1 MLGCPESPVPGGV
14 GVKRWGDCFTFHF
27 SLDSSKVS
35 SNAVFAARLFTTARR
50 WESPHAHRP
59 TISELVDRGNV
70 ACSHDGRD
78 LDIMWMKLETTVFRE
93 GSQTRGYVWTDSIYM
108 KHPERGGRGEISDT
122 NCTDSNVNVFRKVS
136 LRHAKRQCLTDTCA
150 SCQVLRELRLCGVM
164 GFERHS
170 LR

>member
-1 MLGCPESPVPGGV
+1 MGRL
-14 GVKRWGDCFTFHF
+14 FHISLF
-27 SLDSSKVS
+27 SRQQQSEQRCT
-35 SNAVFAARLFTTARR
+35 VFAARLFTTARR

-59 TISELVDRGNV
+59 TISELVGRGNV

-78 LDIMWMKLETTVFRE
+78 LDIRWMKLETTVFRE

-150 SCQVLRELRLCGVM
+150 SCQVLRELRLCWCHGV
-164 GFERHS
+164 
-170 LR
+170 